1 MHNNF
6 LGRQA
11 DYVLEALTAPADYCL
26 PSPRW
31 NIGSVATQKCGG
43 KGLYSPHCIEVW
55 GGIRPP
61 CPTAC
66 STPGGAPA
74 EIEFGTF

>member
-26 PSPRW
+26 PSPPQVCSKTYCW
-31 NIGSVATQKCGG
+31 
-43 KGLYSPHCIEVW
+43 L
-55 GGIRPP
+55 
-61 CPTAC
+61 TA
-66 STPGGAPA
+66 
-74 EIEFGTF
+74 